1 MTQLIGAVCD
11 NGRKLIFLADRRV
24 ERAGLAFDRGVK
36 GEPISDNAMAL
47 TAGTVHEPELLEE
60 VKKELK
66 NVSKPRIVDIAKKIS
81 KKYQDIR
88 IERIKDE
95 VLRQMG
101 FESLNDYYDKQKIL
115 HDSMVID
122 LNSKIEQY
130 DLGLYL
136 LLGGVDE
143 RAHLYRITN
152 PGVYASFD
160 AIGFLC
166 PGMGQEQAESTF
178 VWYDYSPLLTETEA
192 LYIAFEAKKK
202 AETAGGIGETTDA
215 WLIGE
220 GGIYEVKQ
228 ETITGLN
235 EIYCQRQNS
244 VGRGKF
250 GEQIKEFQIAKKKVE
265 Y

>member
-1 MTQLIGAVCD
+1 MTQLIGAICED
-11 NGRKLIFLADRRV
+11 GKKLIFLSDRRV

-36 GEPISDNAMAL
+36 GEAISDNAMIL

-60 VKKELK
+60 VKGELR
-66 NVSKPRIVDIAKKIS
+66 NVSKPRIVNIARKVS

-88 IERIKDE
+88 LDRIEDE
-95 VLRQMG
+95 ILRTMG
-101 FESLNDYYDKQKIL
+101 FESLNDYYGKQKIL

-143 RAHLYRITN
+143 RAHLYRVTN
-152 PGVYASFD
+152 PGAYASFD

-166 PGMGQEQAESTF
+166 PGMGKEQAESTF
-178 VWYDYSPLLTETEA
+178 VWYDFSPALSEAEA

-215 WLIGE
+215 WLIE
-220 GGIYEVKQ
+220 ERGIYEVKQ

-235 EIYCQRQNS
+235 EIYCHRQNS
-244 VGRGKF
+244 IGRGKF
-250 GEQIKEFQIAKKKVE
+250 GEEIKEFQIAKKKVE